1 MDGFVKQR
9 RGQMMLWIII
19 AVFLVLA
26 IFLFSY
32 TGKKLNV
39 GDQSIAH
46 PGSAIE
52 SCTRE
57 AIDEITTKMMPQGG
71 MSEPKNYKLYKNV
84 KVEYLCENPGSF
96 TPCIQQ
102 HPLFLEE
109 MRNQMENYVKEKIDT
124 CFKTLKI
131 EYEKRATKVELG
143 VQSLSLTLGLG
154 KISVNISRTMKLSKG
169 DKTLTVETFPVEI
182 NHPLYDL
189 GSVAVEIANQEAR
202 YCHFDTLG
210 YSVLSPSVSIRKA
223 TLSDETLIY
232 QIRDEATKKELW
244 ISIRSCPVSANLGGG
259 EKIS

>member
-1 MDGFVKQR
+1 MAHR
-9 RGQMMLWIII
+9 INNRGQMVLWIII

-26 IFLFSY
+26 IFLFAYS
-32 TGKKLNV
+32 GKKLKV

-71 MSEPKNYKLYKNV
+71 LSEPKNFKLYKNV
-84 KVEYLCENPGSF
+84 KVEYLCENAGSF

-109 MRNQMENYVKEKIDT
+109 MRKQIEQYVNEKVDT
-124 CFKTLKI
+124 CFKTLKS
-131 EYEKRATKVELG
+131 EYEKRATTIELG
-143 VQSLSLTLGLG
+143 AQTLSLTLGLG
-154 KISVNISRTMKLSKG
+154 KISVNIARTMKLSKG
-169 DKTLTVETFPVEI
+169 DKTLTVETFPIEM

-210 YSVLSPSVSIRKA
+210 YSVLSPSVTIRKA

-244 ISIRSCPVSANLGGG
+244 VAIRSCPISATLGGG
-259 EKIS
+259 EETS